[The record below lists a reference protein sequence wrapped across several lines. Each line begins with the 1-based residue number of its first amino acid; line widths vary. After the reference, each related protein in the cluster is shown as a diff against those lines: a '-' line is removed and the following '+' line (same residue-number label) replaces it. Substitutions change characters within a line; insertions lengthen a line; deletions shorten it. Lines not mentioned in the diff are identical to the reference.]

1 MRSRLGRDKLRILDG
16 FAGSGVVCRLF
27 KQYSSELVSNDM
39 ESYARATAECYLSNR
54 SELDLGEL
62 SYVIEWLNKEV
73 ERDRRP
79 GFIERLYAPTDE
91 SNILPHD
98 RVFYTK
104 ENAQRLDTYRQLIDE
119 VPLRLRALVM
129 GPLLSKASIH
139 ANTAGVFKGFYKD
152 RHTGIGR
159 FGGTGRDALSR
170 IRKQITLEP
179 PVLSRFE
186 CDRTVLQ
193 MDANELPQ
201 SVGDFDL
208 VYLDP
213 PYNQHPYGSNYFML
227 NLLTDYQEPTEY
239 SKVSGIPTNWIR
251 SDYNARAWALPALTR
266 LISEIDAKFVA
277 ISYNDEGFIAP
288 KDMRRLLADLGS
300 VDEIKTRYNAF
311 RGSRNLS
318 DRDIHVMEHLFV
330 LEKDARL

>member
-1 MRSRLGRDKLRILDG
+1 MTSVQPPLFSDELNGCEDPTFLAEQLITYIGNKRALLKPLVTAVENVRSRLGRDKLRILDG

-251 SDYNARAWALPALTR
+251 SDYNAASPGASGSYSTDQRDR
-266 LISEIDAKFVA
+266 RKVRCNFV
-277 ISYNDEGFIAP
+277 
-288 KDMRRLLADLGS
+288 
-300 VDEIKTRYNAF
+300 
-311 RGSRNLS
+311 
-318 DRDIHVMEHLFV
+318 
-330 LEKDARL
+330 